1 MTAGTDYRLSKEAE
15 AEDDETYLEAQK
27 AEPIPP
33 TDIVA
38 YNELRSCADLYRLYA
53 SDVLEIQPDFQ
64 RDVVWKLEEQ
74 SRFID
79 SLVKRLPIPS
89 MCFSF
94 DFQTQKWKVI
104 DGLQRMSS
112 VIKFLGR
119 DRWTLKNLEDIH
131 PSLRGSSNWQL
142 RDGDDVQKRIYST
155 VLDMSIPITV
165 IRCDY
170 TKDSHMQYL
179 FTIFHRLNSGG
190 VRLNNQEI
198 RNCIYSGPFNDLLKE
213 FDAKDTN
220 WSFIKRRIWGKTDRF
235 RTVEVLLRILAFDER
250 FEKYNGNLAD
260 FLNKFMHEKM
270 KISDAEAERF
280 KERLK
285 AVAKFGKGAL
295 SPYTGKISLTLIEAL
310 LVGLLRNLDV
320 QASKSPS
327 QLNASFAKM
336 LEDKLFANAAR
347 YAISSEPNVKARLR
361 AASRAFAGA

>member
-1 MTAGTDYRLSKEAE
+1 MNTNVDYRIPKAAEDEAE
-15 AEDDETYLEAQK
+15 NTFLEAEK

-33 TDIVA
+33 NDIVA
-38 YNELRSCADLYRLYA
+38 YNELRSCADLFRLYD
-53 SDVLEIQPDFQ
+53 SGVLEIQPDFQ
-64 RDVVWKLEEQ
+64 RDVVWKAEEQ

-94 DFQTQKWKVI
+94 DFITQQWKVI

-112 VIKFLGR
+112 VINFLGKPK
-119 DRWTLKNLEDIH
+119 WTLKNLEDIH
-131 PSLRGSSNWQL
+131 PSLRGVSNQQL
-142 RDGDDVQKRIYST
+142 REGDGAQQRIYST

-213 FDAKDTN
+213 FDSTDPN
-220 WSFIKRRIWGKTDRF
+220 WAQIKRRIWGKTDRF
-235 RTVEVLLRILAFDER
+235 RTIEVLLRILAFNDR

-270 KISDAEAERF
+270 KISGAEVDQMRASLAQVA
-280 KERLK
+280 RL
-285 AVAKFGKGAL
+285 GRDAL
-295 SPYTGKISLTLIEAL
+295 SPYTTKISLTLIEAL
-310 LVGLLRNLDV
+310 LVGLLRNIH
-320 QASKSPS
+320 AHKNSKSFD
-327 QLNASFAKM
+327 LYTSFATM
-336 LEDKLFANAAR
+336 IRDPLFAEAAR
-347 YAISSEPNVKARLR
+347 YAIASESNVKTRLK
-361 AASRAFAGA
+361 AAAKAFAGS